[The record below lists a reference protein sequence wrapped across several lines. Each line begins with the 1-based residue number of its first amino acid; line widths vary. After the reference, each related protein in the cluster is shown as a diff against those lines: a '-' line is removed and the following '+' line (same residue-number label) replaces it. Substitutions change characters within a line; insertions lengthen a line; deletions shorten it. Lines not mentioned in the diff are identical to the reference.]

1 MTVNGSESDFG
12 SVKPGET
19 ELGASLEPD
28 AELSELAQ
36 RGWQRLAQINAE
48 AGAEVL
54 EQMQAIAPDLGR
66 YILEFAFGEI
76 YSRPGLDA
84 KTRQLVTI
92 TALTTL
98 GNAQPQLKAHIH
110 GALNLG
116 CTRTEVVEVIL
127 QLVVYAGF
135 PAALNAMLIA
145 KQVFAER
152 DEEGLS

>member
-1 MTVNGSESDFG
+1 MLPVEPPTQKLAFPKVPTRQWLKSRW
-12 SVKPGET
+12 
-19 ELGASLEPD
+19 SLD
-28 AELSELAQ
+28 
-36 RGWQRLAQINAE
+36 
-48 AGAEVL
+48 
-54 EQMQAIAPDLGR
+54 R

-98 GNAQPQLKAHIH
+98 GNAQPQLKAHIQ
-110 GALNLG
+110 GALNVG